1 MEAVHTYCRLL
12 IRDMMHII
20 THLLLNMARAIVA
33 DQYEQKAQSRTFH
46 LTKVNI
52 RYVHS
57 LCIQLTDI
65 LNPIVIYCIRNRNT
79 RGKPDVFAGVH
90 FSHIPL

>member
-1 MEAVHTYCRLL
+1 
-12 IRDMMHII
+12 
-20 THLLLNMARAIVA
+20 MAKAIVA

-79 RGKPDVFAGVH
+79 RGKPDVFAGFTFLTFH
-90 FSHIPL
+90 YDNGR